1 MSQVA
6 RTGCVGAAFILSACF
21 IVGCNRGA
29 SDGTANAGRQGG
41 SPTSASSD
49 TIAKAAADF
58 LDAVLKGDTGR
69 ASARLTPQAMQRI
82 IASGKQF
89 APPGLETATFQ
100 IGGVRSPAEGQA
112 IVQCVLT
119 DTSAGDTPRSE
130 EMCCL
135 MRLVDNDWRVSGIA
149 YGTGPNQPWMLS
161 DFETGKSTTISR
173 QPTAPSTPVPTPPR
187 IAKEPADSS
196 PR

>member
-1 MSQVA
+1 MPGSFLAAACSSVA
-6 RTGCVGAAFILSACF
+6 IKALT
-21 IVGCNRGA
+21 
-29 SDGTANAGRQGG
+29 DGTAGAGNQPAAAANP
-41 SPTSASSD
+41 STDA
-49 TIAKAAADF
+49 IAKAAADF

-100 IGGVRSPAEGQA
+100 IGNVRAPAQGQA

-119 DTSAGDTPRSE
+119 DASVGDAPRSE

-135 MRLVDNDWRVSGIA
+135 MRLVENDWRVSGIA

-173 QPTAPSTPVPTPPR
+173 QPTTPGSYPR
-187 IAKEPADSS
+187 PATHG
-196 PR
+196 PRSGCG